1 MRSVWI
7 ALVAVLVIGLLG
19 AFLLSHAFDK
29 AVETKPSLAPRGA
42 RVFAVRPLSDSQ
54 RVLSWQLGGHPEAP
68 SSGVYGVTVVEGQT
82 PLYTHRAREGAMGI
96 RVEAR
101 DFSGDGR
108 ADLLVFDEMNTSC
121 GTYRALVTS
130 PGRVVPVATRSLCA
144 GKGSIHLGPVGL
156 VVRSGSTRTVL
167 RWNGRRLV
175 VVR

>member
-7 ALVAVLVIGLLG
+7 ALAAVLAIGLLG
-19 AFLLSHAFDK
+19 AFLLSRAFEK
-29 AVETKPSLAPRGA
+29 AKPKSSLAPRGA
-42 RVFAVRPLSDSQ
+42 HVLGVRRLSDDQ
-54 RVLSWQLGGHPEAP
+54 RALTWSLGGHAEDS
-68 SSGVYGVTVVEGQT
+68 SSGLYGVTIVEGQT
-82 PLYTHRAREGAMGI
+82 RLYTHRAREGALGI
-96 RVEAR
+96 RLEAR
-101 DFSGDGR
+101 DFSRDGR

-144 GKGSIHLGPVGL
+144 GKGSIHLGPSGL
-156 VVRSGSTRTVL
+156 VVRTGSKTTVL